1 MFVIMIFTNIIIKM
15 YVENKILGK
24 CVSFGQEFTIKI
36 LVYGMQHVSQ
46 MYQCSKGNLSMHSL

>member
-1 MFVIMIFTNIIIKM
+1 MFVIMIFTNIITKM

-36 LVYGMQHVSQ
+36 LVYGM
-46 MYQCSKGNLSMHSL
+46 